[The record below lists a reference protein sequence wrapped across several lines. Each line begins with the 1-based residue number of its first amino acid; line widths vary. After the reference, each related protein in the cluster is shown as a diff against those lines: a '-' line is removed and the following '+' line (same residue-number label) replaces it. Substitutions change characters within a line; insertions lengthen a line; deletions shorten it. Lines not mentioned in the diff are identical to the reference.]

1 MSELYQLPDGWE
13 WGKLGDLFTITSSKR
28 VHKEDWL
35 SSGVPFYRAREIV
48 QLSKNGFVDN
58 ELFIS
63 EEMYGSF
70 TAKFGYPLTDDILI
84 TGVGTLG
91 VCYVVKDGDR
101 FYFKDGNIIWLRKIV
116 DITIS
121 RFIEYSFKTEHV
133 RSQIYSNSGSTVAT
147 YTITNANNTNI
158 PLPPLAEQKRI
169 VQKLDALFWRI
180 DKAIAV
186 LQKNIDAADSFMNS
200 VLNDV
205 FSDLEQNHPM
215 ALLFKIA
222 DVNRGK
228 SKHRPRN
235 DKRLFGGNYPF
246 IQTGDVRNASKYIAS
261 YSNTYSEFGLSQ
273 SKLWHKGAICMTIA
287 ANIGDVAILG
297 LDSCFPDSVVGIFS
311 ESESN
316 EYLYYYL
323 LTLKKQLES
332 KATTTAQMNINIK
345 VLQDIELPLPS
356 VDIQK
361 RTVKYLDYISDQI
374 AQVKSAQQKKMQNLL
389 DIKSS
394 ILDQAFHG
402 KL

>member
-13 WGKLGDLFTITSSKR
+13 WRRLSDKSVCELIMGQSPSSEYYNQDGLGMPFFQGK
-28 VHKEDWL
+28 KEF
-35 SSGVPFYRAREIV
+35 G
-48 QLSKNGFVDN
+48 
-58 ELFIS
+58 EL
-63 EEMYGSF
+63 
-70 TAKFGYPLTDDILI
+70 YPTVEQYTTQPNKIAEVGDILLSVRAP
-84 TGVGTLG
+84 VGPTNIANIRCCIGRGLG
-91 VCYVVKDGDR
+91 AIRPNVSNTVTNYLL
-101 FYFKDGNIIWLRKIV
+101 YFFRNFELE
-116 DITIS
+116 IS
-121 RFIEYSFKTEHV
+121 NKGK
-133 RSQIYSNSGSTVAT
+133 GSTFQA
-147 YTITNANNTNI
+147 ITKKELENTDI
-158 PLPPLAEQKRI
+158 PIPPLAEQKRI
-169 VQKLDALFWRI
+169 VQKLDALFERI
-180 DKAIAV
+180 DKAIAL
-186 LQKNIDAADSFMNS
+186 LQKNINAADNFMNS

-205 FSDLEQNHPM
+205 FSDLEQNYPM
-215 ALLFKIA
+215 ELLFKIA

-246 IQTGDVRNASKYIAS
+246 IQTGDVRSASKYITN
-261 YSNTYSEFGLSQ
+261 YSETYSEFGLSQ
-273 SKLWHKGAICMTIA
+273 SKLWQKGTICMTIA

-345 VLQDIELPLPS
+345 VLQDIELPLP
-356 VDIQK
+356 DINIQQQI
-361 RTVKYLDYISDQI
+361 VKYLDGLSVQI
-374 AQVKSAQQKKMQNLL
+374 EQVKSAQQQKMQNLL
-389 DIKSS
+389 DLKSS